1 MQKKQFNVRIPS
13 ELLTSVLEVCKTTG
27 LRRDDFGEVAFD
39 GVTETNLR
47 RRNSEQMTQPIPSRF
62 DLCKRNRTETLK
74 ELDRCA
80 AILAHGLEQL
90 SGCTDAEIR
99 QVLGKHF
106 PPPRV
111 SEFCLVARAEPETY
125 RRYRAGFI
133 GFKATLAEC
142 RGYRLHSN
150 EWLHQRKVRRAAERL
165 VTLLDR
171 GELDVAGHHVAVT
184 PTAARL
190 QA

>member
-1 MQKKQFNVRIPS
+1 MQVLEWQ
-13 ELLTSVLEVCKTTG
+13 LLTE
-27 LRRDDFGEVAFD
+27 AD

-90 SGCTDAEIR
+90 SGLYMRMCDLIRDHDLTDAEIR

-125 RRYRAGFI
+125 RRYRAGFV

-142 RGYRLHSN
+142 RGYRLHGN
-150 EWLHQRKVRRAAERL
+150 AWLHQRKVRRAAERL

-184 PTAARL
+184 TTAARL